1 MVLMVYG
8 KVHACGYIS
17 LTATWHGCLAEKGLI
32 IGGFGWRGL
41 VLGENL
47 GVSGSGSGSGV
58 WVMESMGSRGL
69 WGSMESM
76 EGFGH
81 GVHGGEPWS

>member
-17 LTATWHGCLAEKGLI
+17 LTATWQVGLAEKGWI

-47 GVSGSGSGSGV
+47 GVSGSGF
-58 WVMESMGSRGL
+58 WGL
-69 WGSMESM
+69 
-76 EGFGH
+76 GH
-81 GVHGGEPWS
+81 GVHGFMGFHGVHGGVRAWGSWFAPPV